1 MIVRIDPASAVPPY
15 EQLRAQIAA
24 MIASGVV
31 PEGSRLPPIRQLAR
45 DLVVAEGTVA
55 RAFRELER
63 EGWLETR
70 RRHGSFAR
78 RPDAGLDPDID
89 EALRRA
95 ASEFAL
101 RVAQA
106 GASRER
112 ALSAAQLALDAVLGA
127 KA

>member
-1 MIVRIDPASAVPPY
+1 MIVRIDPGSAVPPY

-24 MIASGVV
+24 TIASGVV
-31 PEGSRLPPIRQLAR
+31 PDGGRLPTIRQLAR
-45 DLVVAEGTVA
+45 DLEIAEGTVA
-55 RAFRELER
+55 RAYRELER

-78 RPDAGLDPDID
+78 RPHGTRDLDADR
-89 EALRRA
+89 ALTRA

-106 GASRER
+106 GGTRER
-112 ALSAAQLALDAVLGA
+112 ALAAARTALDAVLR
-127 KA
+127 